1 MREAYG
7 EINSAHCPIFR
18 QIQMTMPA
26 VTVFNSEPTDSIHL
40 KVTSKLIYYKNNI
53 GAKRT
58 AHRHIIRID
67 ELRVPA

>member
-53 GAKRT
+53 GAAPPCPRPG
-58 AHRHIIRID
+58 AA
-67 ELRVPA
+67 P